1 MFENL
6 KQNIQRWVI
15 MKEIKEIFLQMIDN
29 DTVIIV
35 GVLILAWKLI
45 DSCVRMQTWPPE
57 ALGVIGVIVG
67 GLFAIAKVKK

>member
-1 MFENL
+1 MFESI
-6 KQNIQRWVI
+6 KRGIM

-35 GVLILAWKLI
+35 GVLIIAGMLI
-45 DSCVRMQTWPPE
+45 NSCMEMQTWPPE
-57 ALGVIGVIVG
+57 ALGIIGIIVG

>member
-1 MFENL
+1 
-6 KQNIQRWVI
+6 
-15 MKEIKEIFLQMIDN
+15 MKEIKEIFLQLIDN

-35 GVLILAWKLI
+35 GVLILAGMLI
-45 DSCVRMQTWPPE
+45 NSCVEMQAWPPE